1 MKRGLTTSGV
11 VLALSAFST
20 LSSFAA
26 DIPVTDAVKT
36 SGKLTIA
43 SSLAYAP
50 FEFTDASGKPAG
62 LDIDMAQAAAD
73 LMGVKLEVVTIPF
86 ASQIPALASGRA
98 TMAWTTFTVL
108 PERLKQVDFISFME
122 TGSVATV
129 KPEDKDKFTKK
140 LDLCGHAVAV
150 QTGTSGDIA
159 ADRISADCKAANLP
173 EINKQ
178 IYPEPKDSIAAVL
191 SGRAEAWLDDLT
203 ATGYFEKTSKGQLVV
218 TGDSYYPSPL
228 GIAVPKGD
236 KATAA
241 MVDAVLK
248 ELMANGTYKKL
259 LDSYN
264 MGKSSLDA
272 PVIYTDVSQLNQ

>member
-1 MKRGLTTSGV
+1 MKRGLTTSGIV
-11 VLALSAFST
+11 FAFSAFST

-26 DIPVTDAVKT
+26 DIAVTDAVKT

-62 LDIDMAQAAAD
+62 LDIEMAQAAAD

-129 KPEDKDKFTKK
+129 KPEDKEKFTKK

-191 SGRAEAWLDDLT
+191 SGRAEAWLDDST

-248 ELMANGTYKKL
+248 ELMANDTYKKL